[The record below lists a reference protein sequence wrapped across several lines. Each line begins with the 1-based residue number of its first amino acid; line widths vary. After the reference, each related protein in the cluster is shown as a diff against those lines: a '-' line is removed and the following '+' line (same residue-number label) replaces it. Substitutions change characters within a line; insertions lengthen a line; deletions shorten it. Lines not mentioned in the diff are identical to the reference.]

1 MQKTFIILKPDAVQR
16 QLVGQIL
23 TRFEQHGLKLVAMK
37 FLQVSQSLAQE
48 HYAVHKERPF
58 FNALIE
64 YITASPVVAL
74 VLEGPNAI
82 QMARNVVGA
91 TNPLEATPGTIRG
104 DFGMEIG
111 RNLVHASDGP
121 DTAKAEIALW
131 FGEENLVDYTRA
143 LKPWILE

>member
-1 MQKTFIILKPDAVQR
+1 MERTFIILKPDAIQR
-16 QLVGQIL
+16 QLVGEIIS
-23 TRFEQHGLKLVAMK
+23 RFEQHGLKIVAMK
-37 FLQVSQSLAQE
+37 FLQVPVSLAEE

-58 FNALIE
+58 FKSLIE
-64 YITASPVVAL
+64 YITASPVVAM

-91 TNPLEATPGTIRG
+91 TNPLDAAPGTIRG

-111 RNLVHASDGP
+111 RNLVHASDGV

-131 FGEENLVDYTRA
+131 FGEENLVDYPRA
-143 LKPWILE
+143 LDPWILE

>member
-1 MQKTFIILKPDAVQR
+1 MEKTFIILKPDAVQR
-16 QLVGQIL
+16 QLVGQII
-23 TRFEQHGLKLVAMK
+23 TRFEQHGLKIVAMK
-37 FLQVSQSLAQE
+37 FLQVPLSLAEE

-58 FNALIE
+58 FKSLIE

-74 VLEGPNAI
+74 VLAGPNAI
-82 QMARNVVGA
+82 QMARNIVGA
-91 TNPLEATPGTIRG
+91 TNPLDAAPGTIRG

-111 RNLVHASDGP
+111 RNLIHASDGA

-131 FGEENLVDYTRA
+131 FGEENLVEYTRA